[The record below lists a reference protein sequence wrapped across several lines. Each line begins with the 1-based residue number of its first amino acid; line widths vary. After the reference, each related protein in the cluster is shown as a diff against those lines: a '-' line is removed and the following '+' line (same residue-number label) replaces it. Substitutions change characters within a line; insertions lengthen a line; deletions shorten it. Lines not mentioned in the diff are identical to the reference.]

1 MSKWNLTVFYKDDE
15 SWNKDFDEFK
25 KMAPSYENYKGK
37 LHNYESFLDYHKFDE
52 KLTKMLF
59 KLYAYA
65 SLSSDLNLKDQE
77 KMNRKQQLSL
87 VLANMSQL
95 TSYVSPEI
103 ISIGEKKVFEFLN
116 KDDFLKPYTFPY
128 QKLFRGEEHV
138 LDNKSEA
145 LLSNFQTIRGIP
157 SSLYQSLS
165 IIDRVDEVVTLS
177 DSNKV
182 TVTQA
187 NFSSLIKDAKNE
199 EDRHIIFEALYKK
212 YRDNKNAFA
221 NTYNLVLQQL
231 LANVKSRNYEDVL
244 DSALFNNNIPT
255 SVFINLMDAAYEN
268 TAPVKRYINLRK
280 KHLNL
285 KDYHTYDRFISLVSN
300 NKKYSYDESR
310 KLFIDSLKD
319 MPKEFIETQKDA
331 ILDGYVDVNPNDGKR
346 TGAYSSGMFGHHPF
360 ILLNHNETLDSVF
373 TLAHEAGHS
382 AHTIFSNSN
391 QPMPISNYTI
401 FVAEIASTFNEHL
414 LLDHLLSVA
423 KTKDERVELLE
434 SAINGI
440 LATFYRQTL
449 FATYEYKANE
459 LVKNNVPITEQSL
472 SKIMIDLYKHYYDID
487 ITKEPGKQY
496 VWAYIPHLFYTPFY
510 VYQYAT
516 SFSASLK
523 IYENIKTK
531 KEEAYENYVS
541 MLKSGGSKFPVDQA
555 KLAGADLTNKETFMA
570 VVNRL
575 NNLIDLLENELSLD

>member
-1 MSKWNLTVFYKDDE
+1 
-15 SWNKDFDEFK
+15 
-25 KMAPSYENYKGK
+25 
-37 LHNYESFLDYHKFDE
+37 
-52 KLTKMLF
+52 
-59 KLYAYA
+59 
-65 SLSSDLNLKDQE
+65 
-77 KMNRKQQLSL
+77 
-87 VLANMSQL
+87 
-95 TSYVSPEI
+95 
-103 ISIGEKKVFEFLN
+103 
-116 KDDFLKPYTFPY
+116 
-128 QKLFRGEEHV
+128 
-138 LDNKSEA
+138 
-145 LLSNFQTIRGIP
+145 
-157 SSLYQSLS
+157 
-165 IIDRVDEVVTLS
+165 
-177 DSNKV
+177 
-182 TVTQA
+182 
-187 NFSSLIKDAKNE
+187 
-199 EDRHIIFEALYKK
+199 
-212 YRDNKNAFA
+212 
-221 NTYNLVLQQL
+221 
-231 LANVKSRNYEDVL
+231 
-244 DSALFNNNIPT
+244 
-255 SVFINLMDAAYEN
+255 
-268 TAPVKRYINLRK
+268 
-280 KHLNL
+280 
-285 KDYHTYDRFISLVSN
+285 
-300 NKKYSYDESR
+300 
-310 KLFIDSLKD
+310 

-391 QPMPISNYTI
+391 QPMPIIVIII

-523 IYENIKTK
+523 IYENIKAK